1 MPFAFAPV
9 KTELDP
15 IRLAG
20 ALYTQELKRQAQAKA
35 DEQARAQRAID
46 ELQKVKALVEHTVQ
60 QMDLNRFRMAY
71 ALGKPAETEMLQAMA
86 NDFILAL
93 KAEEVDDPLDRRRR
107 HILIHG
113 MMVIQRLHEGMPVGL
128 AHVNGLQAAA
138 ELAMRTLPTY
148 SMKAIV
154 EAARTLNRIWVAH
167 GVKGA
172 DPTMPKPNRPFTF
185 KLRS

>member
-20 ALYTQELKRQAQAKA
+20 ALYTQELQLQAQAKA
-35 DEQARAQRAID
+35 DEQARALRAID
-46 ELQKVKALVEHTVQ
+46 ELQKVKALVEHTVH

-93 KAEEVDDPLDRRRR
+93 KAEEVDDPLDRTRR

-113 MMVIQRLHEGMPVGL
+113 MVVIQRLHEGMPVGL

-138 ELAMRTLPTY
+138 ELAMRILPSY
-148 SMKAIV
+148 SMKAII
-154 EAARTLNRIWVAH
+154 EAARTLNRLWVSH

-172 DPTMPKPNRPFTF
+172 DPSMPKPNRPFTF
-185 KLRS
+185 KLRT